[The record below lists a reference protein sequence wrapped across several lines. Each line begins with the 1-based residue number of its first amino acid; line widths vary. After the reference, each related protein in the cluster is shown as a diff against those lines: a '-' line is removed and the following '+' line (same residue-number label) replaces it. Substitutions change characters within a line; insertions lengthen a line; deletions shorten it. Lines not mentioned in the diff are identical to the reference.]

1 MNKKLVYSFYLN
13 KDGMSNDINKFHMK
27 CLQHYACV
35 FDEMSFTII
44 RDKNLPTEELLQMK
58 RFLVSLSPTV
68 PISIKVI
75 ENSRLR
81 ESVVFKNDIVD
92 RFGKDELVWFG
103 HNKGISNESVCS
115 KDIIFTWIAALYFY
129 TLNYMDEVEEYL
141 NDCRFLSYGALHTHS
156 EISKEYIKYC
166 WFYSGTFMWINSK
179 SIYQYI
185 RNNNIELP
193 AFGDRFYD
201 EGFLGNCFTSWPS
214 GHAASHGMRYIKII
228 DDRWYDDF
236 YSYLDLM
243 YPDHSDLDEFINQ
256 RKIEINEQ

>member
-13 KDGMSNDINKFHMK
+13 KGGMSNYINKFHMK
-27 CLQHYACV
+27 CLQHYAYV
-35 FDEMSFTII
+35 FDEMTFTII
-44 RDKNLPTEELLQMK
+44 QDKDLPTEELLQMK
-58 RFLVSLSPTV
+58 CFLVSLSPTV

-81 ESVVFKNDIVD
+81 ESVVFKNDVVD
-92 RFGKDELVWFG
+92 CLGKDELVWFG
-103 HNKGISNESVCS
+103 HNKGITNESICS
-115 KDIIFTWIAALYFY
+115 KDIIIAWIAALYFY
-129 TLNYMDEVEEYL
+129 TLNFMDEVEECL

-156 EISKEYIKYC
+156 KISKEYIKHC
-166 WFYSGTFMWINSK
+166 WFYSGTCMWINSK
-179 SIYQYI
+179 SLYQYI
-185 RNNNIELP
+185 RNNDIELP

-214 GHAASHGMRYIKII
+214 GHAASHEMRYVKTINDK
-228 DDRWYDDF
+228 WYDDF
-236 YSYLDLM
+236 YSYLGLM